1 MESPTEL
8 RDLDYVDQLRTILTP
23 AARFGRRGVAR
34 LLLTLCA
41 VALIVTGCGEQE
53 HFSGTA
59 PDSTASAPAS
69 VVPSSTP
76 PTAGMIKSA
85 PTEIAIPSIGVD
97 STLMRLGL
105 DSEGEMQVP
114 AGGFP
119 AGWYTG
125 APTPGETGPA
135 VIAGHVD
142 WGGEPGV
149 FFDLRKVEAGATISV
164 TRGDGTIADFEVTE
178 VTAFPKAKFPTDLVY
193 GTLDYAGLRLI
204 TCGGAF
210 DEDADSY
217 DDNIVAFAKL
227 VGSRAQ

>member
-1 MESPTEL
+1 MAIPDSAVT
-8 RDLDYVDQLRTILTP
+8 R
-23 AARFGRRGVAR
+23 GRRSVTR
-34 LLLTLCA
+34 LLLALGA

-53 HFSGTA
+53 QFSGTV
-59 PDSTASAPAS
+59 PDIASSAPAAA
-69 VVPSSTP
+69 VPSATP
-76 PTAGMIKSA
+76 GSAGMIKSA
-85 PTEIAIPSIGVD
+85 PTGISIPSIGVD
-97 STLMRLGL
+97 SELMRLGL
-105 DSEGEMQVP
+105 NSDGEMQVP
-114 AGGFP
+114 AEGFP

-142 WGGEPGV
+142 WDGEPGV
-149 FFDLRKVEAGATISV
+149 FVDLRKVKAGATIAV
-164 TRGDGTIADFEVTE
+164 TRADGTIADFEVTE
-178 VTAFPKAKFPTDLVY
+178 VTAFPKSEFPTDLVY

-210 DEDADSY
+210 DEGADSY